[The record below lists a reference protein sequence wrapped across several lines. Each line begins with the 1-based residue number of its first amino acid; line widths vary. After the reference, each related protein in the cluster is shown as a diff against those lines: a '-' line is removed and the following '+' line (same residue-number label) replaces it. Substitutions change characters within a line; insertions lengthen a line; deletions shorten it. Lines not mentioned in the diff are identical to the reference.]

1 MSLLI
6 ESKKLKRTGYLP
18 AFLAGGFLAAAFPV
32 VYMMVKAEEMTAL
45 SGNPVNI
52 LMSAN
57 WQMMA
62 MLNILISICGACMMY
77 HTEYADNGMQKMSV
91 LPIRQ
96 GSMFFGKF
104 LIAAL
109 VLSAMVVIEMAV
121 LVGCAKYWFPS
132 YVFDLTEILKTAGFQ
147 IVVTLPTVML
157 MLVIA
162 SACKNMWV
170 SLGIGVILVFT
181 LSILP
186 QDNIVLSL
194 FPFASPYQM
203 LSAAVENSRTT
214 LFLAVCGIETVVFG
228 IAKVLYLKA
237 RRCLYDNFLSLVGVE
252 LKKIRRSKIL
262 LILLIPVIMMWIP
275 SIINADMNFDLRGIP
290 ITPENNFFIQGFM
303 GMVWFMIPASL
314 VICTV
319 LLNQTE
325 RSNKGIL
332 KMLSLPISTTKLCLA
347 KFTVLILLAAFQMV
361 MSIGAYYICA
371 AIVTHT
377 QDYNFILEPLYVCKN
392 VCSIYAAAIPMA
404 AVYLA
409 VSTLIQSPI
418 FSVGIGLASI
428 VPSVLMINTKIWF
441 AYPMS
446 YPFYLIM
453 VAYGRA
459 AEGVYET
466 QIAWLP
472 WLPVAVGITILALV
486 VSCMRYGA
494 SERR

>member
-1 MSLLI
+1 MS
-6 ESKKLKRTGYLP
+6 
-18 AFLAGGFLAAAFPV
+18 
-32 VYMMVKAEEMTAL
+32 
-45 SGNPVNI
+45 
-52 LMSAN
+52 
-57 WQMMA
+57 
-62 MLNILISICGACMMY
+62 
-77 HTEYADNGMQKMSV
+77 
-91 LPIRQ
+91 
-96 GSMFFGKF
+96 
-104 LIAAL
+104 
-109 VLSAMVVIEMAV
+109 
-121 LVGCAKYWFPS
+121 
-132 YVFDLTEILKTAGFQ
+132 
-147 IVVTLPTVML
+147 
-157 MLVIA
+157 
-162 SACKNMWV
+162 
-170 SLGIGVILVFT
+170 
-181 LSILP
+181 
-186 QDNIVLSL
+186 
-194 FPFASPYQM
+194 
-203 LSAAVENSRTT
+203 
-214 LFLAVCGIETVVFG
+214 
-228 IAKVLYLKA
+228 
-237 RRCLYDNFLSLVGVE
+237 FLSLVGVE
-252 LKKIRRSKIL
+252 LKKIRRSKIF
-262 LILLIPVIMMWIP
+262 LILLIPIVLMWIP
-275 SIINADMNFDLRGIP
+275 SIINADINFDTKGIP

-314 VICTV
+314 VIC

-347 KFTVLILLAAFQMV
+347 KFTILLILAAVQMV

-377 QDYNFILEPLYVCKN
+377 QDYNFILEPLYVYKI

-404 AVYLA
+404 AVYWA
-409 VSTLIQSPI
+409 ISTLIQSPI

-459 AEGVYET
+459 AEGIYET

-472 WLPVAVGITILALV
+472 WLPVAVGITILALA